1 MFDKIKSYFNRSLLT
16 QEEASPVIA
25 GVRDYYS
32 SFPSNG
38 LTPVKLARILRD
50 AAEGDVLAY
59 LELAEEM
66 EEKDTQY
73 STVLSTRKRTVAQ
86 LDITVVPSGDG
97 PEEQRQ
103 SDFVRDFLKRDTL
116 ETELFDMLDA
126 IGKGFSVTEIVW
138 ETSENQWLPKKL
150 NWIDPRWFGFVANDL
165 ATPCLRTPEGLKELT
180 PFKYIYT
187 TIKAKSGLDI
197 RGGLARAAV
206 WPYLFKNY
214 SAKDWVS
221 FLEVYGHPFRVGKYG
236 KGATDKDK
244 RNLLQAVYTIG
255 ADAAAIIPQDMV
267 IEFLKTETS
276 AGSDAFQ
283 RHIEYYDQAISKLV
297 LGQTTTTDA
306 ISGGHAVSKEHN
318 EVRMDIASSDAKQLS
333 AVLNRDLVRPIIDLN
348 FGRQRRYPQL
358 IIGTPEKEDISALVQ
373 NIGVL
378 APYGLTL
385 SKKQLRSKLGLD
397 APEDADD
404 VFGQVMT
411 PASFE
416 RPPRSINSLPRRLPI
431 LSMRLPMKRC
441 KTGKCWK
448 NPC

>member
-297 LGQTTTTDA
+297 LGQTTT
-306 ISGGHAVSKEHN
+306 SPAVTRSARNTTKCGWTLP
-318 EVRMDIASSDAKQLS
+318 VPTPSSCPPFLTATLS
-333 AVLNRDLVRPIIDLN
+333 AR
-348 FGRQRRYPQL
+348 
-358 IIGTPEKEDISALVQ
+358 
-373 NIGVL
+373 
-378 APYGLTL
+378 
-385 SKKQLRSKLGLD
+385 
-397 APEDADD
+397 
-404 VFGQVMT
+404 
-411 PASFE
+411 
-416 RPPRSINSLPRRLPI
+416 
-431 LSMRLPMKRC
+431 
-441 KTGKCWK
+441 
-448 NPC
+448 